1 MKVLRIFGAGAL
13 VALLLASNAMARG
26 GSAMRG
32 AMVGG
37 MVGGSGGAATG
48 AKVGAVAGA
57 TSRVVDRT
65 AMNTEYQSRAQ
76 YQATPAYQ
84 NAQHSNFNQAPPE
97 VLVTTPSTP
106 STKTAAS
113 AGGEAVIRIGGKPIV
128 AITYPADWKQNA
140 GEENI
145 TAVSADGEVWSVLA
159 ALKGIQGKEAG
170 IERVKEGLAKYLQDI
185 KYEAPKETERGALVI
200 SGTGKTKK
208 NGIEVDFVAGVFE
221 SGAGLAGA
229 AFIVDDLV
237 EDHYKETV
245 RHICQTIRGAKD
257 IAN

>member
-1 MKVLRIFGAGAL
+1 MTVLRILGAGAL
-13 VALLLASNAMARG
+13 VGLLLVSNAMARG
-26 GSAMRG
+26 GSVMRG

-37 MVGGSGGAATG
+37 LVGGSGGAATG

-65 AMNTEYQSRAQ
+65 AVNAESQSRAQ
-76 YQATPAYQ
+76 YQASPAYQ

-97 VLVTTPSTP
+97 VLVTNPSTR
-106 STKTAAS
+106 TAAS
-113 AGGEAVIRIGGKPIV
+113 SAGEAVIRIGGKPIV
-128 AITYPADWKQNA
+128 GITYPADWKQKA

-145 TAVSADGEVWSVLA
+145 SAVSADGQAWSVLA
-159 ALKGIQGKEAG
+159 VLKGVQGKPAG
-170 IERVKEGLAKYLQDI
+170 IERVKEGLGKYLQDI
-185 KYEAPKETERGALVI
+185 KYESPKETERGALVI

-208 NGIEVDFVAGVFE
+208 NGIEVAFVAGVFE

-229 AFIVDDLV
+229 AFIVDDDV

-257 IAN
+257 IPN

>member
-1 MKVLRIFGAGAL
+1 MKVLQIFVAGAL
-13 VALLLASNAMARG
+13 VALPLASNAMARG

-37 MVGGSGGAATG
+37 LVGGSGGAATG

-76 YQATPAYQ
+76 YQTTPAYQ

-97 VLVTTPSTP
+97 VLATTPATPSTR
-106 STKTAAS
+106 TAAS
-113 AGGEAVIRIGGKPIV
+113 GDEAVIRIGGKPIV
-128 AITYPADWKQNA
+128 AITYPADWKQTPGA
-140 GEENI
+140 ESI

-170 IERVKEGLAKYLQDI
+170 IERVKEGLEKYLQDI

-229 AFIVDDLV
+229 AFIVDDVV